1 MMRSNS
7 GMSNLLRAGAKPSVL
22 ILGGGFGGAYA
33 AQRLSR
39 RLPKDW
45 DLTIVDRNNFLLFYP
60 LLVEAGVGSLEAR
73 HVVVPT
79 RMFLK
84 RGRLLMAEIQSVDLQ
99 AQSAIIQVVGADDTK
114 RLHYDHLILAVGST
128 TKLPNIPGL
137 KEHAFQ
143 FKGLADGIDLRDR
156 GIRLLEL
163 ANTIDDPRVRR
174 AILRVVVVGANF
186 TGIEFAGEYQD
197 FLIDASR
204 SYDRVSRDEISV
216 VVLELADR
224 ILGALEPELAAY
236 AHRHLVARGL
246 DIRTKTSLTRVEE
259 REVTLTDGSRLETY
273 TTVWC
278 AGIAPSPVLSQIDG
292 LPANKQGYIECGK
305 DLRVSGYDNVWAVGD
320 SAAVMDDEGKPYVA
334 TAQNATRQGTMCAA
348 NVLRAIAGE
357 PTEPFR
363 FSSLGSLAALGCR
376 TAVAKVFGIKV
387 AGFPAWFLYRSVY
400 LFKMPSWSRR
410 FRIMMDWTADL
421 FMRAQ
426 PVQLGI
432 RRATRGAREEASTLR
447 DKARML

>member
-1 MMRSNS
+1 
-7 GMSNLLRAGAKPSVL
+7 MSTLLRAGAKPSVL

-45 DLTIVDRNNFLLFYP
+45 DLTVVDRNNFLLFYP
-60 LLVEAGVGSLEAR
+60 LLVEACVGSLEAR

-84 RGRLLMAEIQSVDLQ
+84 RGRLLMAEVRSVDLQ
-99 AQSAIIQVVGADDTK
+99 DQSAVIQVIGADETM
-114 RLHYDHLILAVGST
+114 RLHYDQLILALGST

-163 ANTIDDPRVRR
+163 ANTVDDPQVRR

-197 FLIDASR
+197 FLVDASKA
-204 SYDRVSRDEISV
+204 YERVSKDEISV

-246 DIRTKTSLTRVEE
+246 DIRTKISLAQVGE
-259 REVTLTDGSRLETY
+259 REVTLTDGARLETY

-278 AGIAPSPVLSQIDG
+278 AGISPSPLLRQVAG
-292 LPANKQGYIECGK
+292 LPVNEQGYIDCGK
-305 DLRVSGYDNVWAVGD
+305 DLRVAGYDNVWAVGD

-334 TAQNATRQGTMCAA
+334 TAQNATRQGTTCAA
-348 NVLRAIAGE
+348 NVLRSIEGE

-363 FSSLGSLAALGCR
+363 FNSLGSLAALGCR
-376 TAVAKVFGIKV
+376 TAVAKVFGIKL
-387 AGFPAWFLYRSVY
+387 AGFPAWFMYRTVY

-410 FRIMMDWTADL
+410 LRIMMDWTADL

-432 RRATRGAREEASTLR
+432 RRATRGVPEEAPEPR
-447 DKARML
+447 DKAGMF